1 MDGIVARP
9 AQALAVVALVLLGT
23 YLYRTLYH
31 KRFVVLAHLPQ
42 HPSSLFWGHL
52 RVFDEFMK
60 RGIADRHP
68 DIIFSE
74 MNRALGDP
82 PLMIVDN
89 WPIFPTLAI
98 IRSHEVAEQITKPSN
113 RFPYSV
119 PKSRSVER
127 IVTLIGS
134 KSILFKQNEEWKA
147 VRRRFNPGF
156 APKHLMTLLPVLVD
170 KAAPFVDT
178 LDKYVRTGET
188 FSLDEIATNL
198 TFDVIGAVTMGEDM
212 EAQHIDPARQGELRR
227 ALGERNSQLLGD
239 IVRRN
244 FEAKK
249 RAAAT
254 SSGTHQQP
262 PPNKS
267 RSVLALSL
275 QEVETLTPEI
285 IEETCDQ
292 LKTFLFAGHDTTS
305 TTIMWA
311 LYELSRTP
319 HALKRVYEE
328 LDALFG
334 HENGGASNPAVVR
347 RKLLEH
353 GGDDIVRRLTYIGAV
368 IKEVLR
374 LYPPA
379 GSVRAVAPG
388 TGFVVSTSQGDEYNL
403 DGTWVYLNHYLIQRD
418 RAVYG
423 ETADEFVPER
433 WLQREERRRSPDG
446 DTDSGSDGSGSGSAL
461 PVSAWRAFERGPRNC
476 IGQELANIEARVIL
490 AFVARRY
497 DFTKVG
503 LGALE
508 LDGSGRPVLDDKG
521 RYYKVQSELYSTI
534 RITGKPV
541 DGMMMKVGLSPTAS
555 PCQ

>member
-9 AQALAVVALVLLGT
+9 VQALAVAALVLLGT
-23 YLYRTLYH
+23 YLYRKLYH
-31 KRFVVLAHLPQ
+31 KRFVALAHLPQ

-60 RGIADRHP
+60 RGVADRHP

-98 IRSHEVAEQITKPSN
+98 IRSHEVAEQ
-113 RFPYSV
+113 
-119 PKSRSVER
+119 
-127 IVTLIGS
+127 
-134 KSILFKQNEEWKA
+134 NEEWKA

-178 LDKYVRTGET
+178 LDNYVRTGET

-212 EAQHIDPARQGELRR
+212 EAQHLDPSRQGELVRNFRALLKTFADSKLHPPGWMTPFVHSKRR

-249 RAAAT
+249 RSA
-254 SSGTHQQP
+254 SGGQPP

-285 IEETCDQ
+285 VEETCDQ

-305 TTIMWA
+305 TTIVWA

-334 HENGGASNPAVVR
+334 HEDGGVSNPAVVR
-347 RKLLEH
+347 RKLLEP

-388 TGFVVSTSQGDEYNL
+388 AGLVVSTSQGDEYNL

-423 ETADEFVPER
+423 ETADDFVPER
-433 WLQREERRRSPDG
+433 WLQKERQSPDG
-446 DTDSGSDGSGSGSAL
+446 DSDSGSDGSGTGSTP

-490 AFVARRY
+490 AFVAGRY
-497 DFTKVG
+497 GFTKVG

-508 LDGSGRPVLDDKG
+508 LDGSGRPVLDDKA
-521 RYYKVQSELYSTI
+521 RYYKVQSKLYSTI

-541 DGMMMKVGLSPTAS
+541 DGMMMNVGLSPTAS
-555 PCQ
+555 P

>member
-1 MDGIVARP
+1 METITAGPV
-9 AQALAVVALVLLGT
+9 QALVVAALVLIGT
-23 YLYRTLYH
+23 YLYRKLYH
-31 KRFVVLAHLPQ
+31 MRFVALAHLPQ
-42 HPSSLFWGHL
+42 HPSSLCWGHL

-82 PLMIVDN
+82 PLMMVDN
-89 WPIFPTLAI
+89 WPVFPTLAI
-98 IRSHEVAEQITKPSN
+98 IRSHGIAE
-113 RFPYSV
+113 
-119 PKSRSVER
+119 
-127 IVTLIGS
+127 
-134 KSILFKQNEEWKA
+134 QNEEWKA

-156 APKHLMTLLPVLVD
+156 SPKHLMTLLPVLVD

-178 LDKYVRTGET
+178 LDNYAQTGEA

-212 EAQHIDPARQGELRR
+212 EAQHLDPARQGELVRNFRALLKTPPPGWMTPFVHAKRR

-244 FEAKK
+244 FQAKQ
-249 RAAAT
+249 RSA
-254 SSGTHQQP
+254 SGGQQQQAH
-262 PPNKS
+262 NLS

-319 HALKRVYEE
+319 HALQRVRAE
-328 LDALFG
+328 LDGLFG
-334 HENGGASNPAVVR
+334 SDDDENEDGGASDPAVVR
-347 RKLLEH
+347 RKLLEA
-353 GGDDIVRRLTYIGAV
+353 GGEDIVRRLTYVGAV

-433 WLQREERRRSPDG
+433 WLQKEEDERRPSPDG
-446 DTDSGSDGSGSGSAL
+446 GGGGSDGDGGGSGSI

-508 LDGSGRPVLDDKG
+508 LDSNDRPVLDEKG
-521 RYYKVQSELYSTI
+521 RYYKVKSELYSTI

-541 DGMMMKVGLSPTAS
+541 DGMMIKVGLSSAAGFQEYCVTS
-555 PCQ
+555 